1 MHHYYYPGWV
11 GVGVEIIRIKTVL
24 SSAGLAY
31 WPGTELGNFGSDK
44 ILGEKKF
51 KSKKILIQK
60 KWTPKP
66 LHSAKSQ

>member
-11 GVGVEIIRIKTVL
+11 GVGVEIFRIKAVL

-31 WPGTELGNFGSDK
+31 WTGTELGNFGSDK

-51 KSKKILIQK
+51 KSKKNFVSK
-60 KWTPKP
+60 KLDP
-66 LHSAKSQ
+66 